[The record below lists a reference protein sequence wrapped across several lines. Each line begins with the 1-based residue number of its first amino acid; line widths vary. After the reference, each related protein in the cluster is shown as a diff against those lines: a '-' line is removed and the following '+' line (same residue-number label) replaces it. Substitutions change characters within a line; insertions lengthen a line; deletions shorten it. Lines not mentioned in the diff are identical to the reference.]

1 MGNNAIKN
9 VNKNVNASFIDSA
22 ILNSETYI
30 NYLERLKLV
39 ACSMFEWIN
48 LPSSMNAEFLENC
61 LYEYGKASLLKTS
74 EYGFINSKCTS
85 NGDLNIYMLPT
96 SLHCYSTDSLSEN
109 RKLYN
114 GFKDENV
121 NDYEYEYC
129 ILVKNTYDMTPT
141 ESTLQLF
148 ALRLYEAER
157 TCDVNIKAQ
166 KTPTIILGDESLR
179 LAMKNLFLKYDG
191 NEPVIYA
198 DKKQIGSDTF
208 KVLTTEA
215 PFIADKIMDYKRQ
228 IWNEALTY
236 LGINSLSTEKKER
249 LITDEANSNNEL
261 INLNLQARLL
271 ERKKA
276 CKQFNELF
284 GLTGENAIDVRV
296 RSDLRNVIKNLDS
309 SVNDI
314 IENKGGENIVKLY
327 NDTEKSL

>member
-1 MGNNAIKN
+1 MSNVKN
-9 VNKNVNASFIDSA
+9 VNKNVNAPFIDSA
-22 ILNSETYI
+22 ILNSATFI

-48 LPSSMNAEFLENC
+48 LPSSMNAEFLERC
-61 LYEYGKASLLKTS
+61 LYEYGKASLLKTN
-74 EYGFINSKCTS
+74 EYGFINSKCVS
-85 NGDLNIYMLPT
+85 NGNLNIYMLPT
-96 SLHCYSTDSLSEN
+96 SLHCYSTDSLDVT

-114 GFKDENV
+114 GFKDENTD
-121 NDYEYEYC
+121 DYEYC
-129 ILVKNTYDMTPT
+129 VLVKNTYDMTPT

-157 TCDVNIKAQ
+157 TCDVNIKSQ

-198 DKKQIGSDTF
+198 DKKQIGTDTF
-208 KVLTTEA
+208 KVLSTEA
-215 PFIADKIMDYKRQ
+215 PFIADKIMEYKKQ

-314 IENKGGENIVKLY
+314 LENKGGENIVELY
-327 NDTEKSL
+327 NDTKKSM

>member
-1 MGNNAIKN
+1 MSNVKN
-9 VNKNVNASFIDSA
+9 VNKNVNAPFIDSA
-22 ILNSETYI
+22 ILNSATFI

-48 LPSSMNAEFLENC
+48 LPSSMNAEFLERC
-61 LYEYGKASLLKTS
+61 LYEYGKASLLKTE
-74 EYGFINSKCTS
+74 EYGFINSKCVS
-85 NGDLNIYMLPT
+85 NGNLNIYMLPT
-96 SLHCYSTDSLSEN
+96 SLHCYSTDSLDVT

-114 GFKDENV
+114 GFKDESED
-121 NDYEYEYC
+121 DYEYC
-129 ILVKNTYDMTPT
+129 VLVKNTYDMIPT

-198 DKKQIGSDTF
+198 DKKQIGTDTF

-215 PFIADKIMDYKRQ
+215 PFIADKIMEYKKQ

-236 LGINSLSTEKKER
+236 LGINSLSMEKKER

-284 GLTGENAIDVRV
+284 GLTGDNAIDVRV

-314 IENKGGENIVKLY
+314 LENKGGENIVKLY
-327 NDTEKSL
+327 NDSKESM